1 MAHLFI
7 RLLGPFEILL
17 DGKRRTAFHSDKE
30 RALLAY
36 LCLEAEVPHR
46 REKLAGLLWPDYPE
60 SAARTNLRNALANL
74 RKVIGDRPQNPGKE
88 ASPTFLH
95 ITPKTIQ
102 FNIDSEAWVDAL
114 AFLSTL
120 EKSQAT
126 VAELEAAVGWYRDN
140 FLAGFSLAD
149 SNLFEE
155 WLIIQRE
162 RFRRLA
168 FDALH
173 RLVDAYTTQ
182 GEYKQALVHARHLVT
197 LDPLR
202 ERAQQCLMRLLTY
215 NGQSN

>member
-1 MAHLFI
+1 MASLII
-7 RLLGPFEILL
+7 RLLGHFEVMLN
-17 DGKRRTAFHSDKE
+17 GNRRTTFRSDKE

-60 SAARTNLRNALANL
+60 SAAKTNVRNALANV
-74 RKVIGDRPQNPGKE
+74 RKVIGDRPQNPRTE
-88 ASPTFLH
+88 TTPNFLL
-95 ITPKTIQ
+95 ITHKSIQ
-102 FNIDSEAWVDAL
+102 FNVDSDAWVDAL

-126 VAELEAAVGWYRDN
+126 VAELEAAVGWYRDA
-140 FLAGFSLAD
+140 FMAGFSLSD

-155 WLIIQRE
+155 WFIIQRE

-173 RLVDAYTTQ
+173 RLVEAYTTQ
-182 GEYKQALVHARHLVT
+182 GEYKQALLHARYLVE

-202 ERAQQCLMRLLTY
+202 ELSLIHI
-215 NGQSN
+215 